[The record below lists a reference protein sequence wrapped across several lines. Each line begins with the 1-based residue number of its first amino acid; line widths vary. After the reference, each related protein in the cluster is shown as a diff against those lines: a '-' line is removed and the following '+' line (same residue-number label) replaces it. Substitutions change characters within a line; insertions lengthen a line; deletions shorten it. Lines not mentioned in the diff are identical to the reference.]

1 MNINSILTNIFHKTL
16 IITGLGASMV
26 GGSVIGLNLAAAVTN
41 NSISQT
47 TYSDELDATID
58 DAAIATNVKTKLMAE
73 RTLNRADINVTT
85 INGVVRL
92 TGATV
97 SANAKSLAEYVA
109 GKVVGVK
116 SIDNNLIAPSNNRA
130 VAYAERTISDSW
142 MTTKVKS
149 ELLDA
154 SISRGVD
161 VGVTTFRGVVVLKG
175 TLASRDAVLHAKQ
188 IASKVMGVK
197 SVDTVALVV
206 ART

>member
-97 SANAKSLAEYVA
+97 SANAKSL
-109 GKVVGVK
+109 
-116 SIDNNLIAPSNNRA
+116 
-130 VAYAERTISDSW
+130 
-142 MTTKVKS
+142 
-149 ELLDA
+149 
-154 SISRGVD
+154 
-161 VGVTTFRGVVVLKG
+161 F
-175 TLASRDAVLHAKQ
+175 
-188 IASKVMGVK
+188 
-197 SVDTVALVV
+197 LV
-206 ART
+206 